1 MRGNGFEPGNEGT
14 FGTGSLFEIVLNY
27 VFTFLVFGIFIA
39 AIIVPIVWVLSN
51 LRDRW
56 NDLTKKQRIKTLFMY
71 AAVVVALA
79 LITWRSAMPSNF

>member
-1 MRGNGFEPGNEGT
+1 MRENGFEPSDEAT

-27 VFTFLVFGIFIA
+27 LFTFLVFGIFVA
-39 AIIVPIVWVLSN
+39 AIVVPIIWVLSN

-56 NDLTKKQRIKTLFMY
+56 NDLSSKQRIKTLVTY
-71 AAVVVALA
+71 AAVVIALG